1 MSTLKSSAEDLTL
14 NADGSGNDVIIQSD
28 GSTKAIVTAEGNVG
42 IGVTPESG
50 WHSSLSTL
58 QFGGLGS
65 LHAPS
70 STGAGNDINLVQNGY
85 TDGSWKH
92 QINDESSL
100 YRQANGTHEFK
111 VAASG
116 AADAA
121 ITFTTPLSIA
131 NGGDVTVGTGNL
143 VIGTAGKGIDF
154 SAQTATTAGT
164 TTSEVLDHYEEGTW
178 TPILSDGT
186 NDAVSYTDNVGRY
199 VKIGSMVTIY
209 FAVQASNMGSISGTT
224 YIMDLP
230 FTVTQCSNPYPQG
243 VLDVYATASN
253 LTGYQ
258 CLQISGAG
266 DRLTMIYN
274 AGLTSGHI
282 AITDAYLDTGTTMR
296 GQIQYF
302 TH

>member
-14 NADGSGNDVIIQSD
+14 NADGSGNDVIIQSN

-178 TPILSDGT
+178 TPTVGGNATYLTQDGQ
-186 NDAVSYTDNVGRY
+186 YT
-199 VKIGSMVTIY
+199 KIGK
-209 FAVQASNMGSISGTT
+209 AVHIRGYIRINAIGTGSTQVISG
-224 YIMDLP
+224 LP
-230 FTVTQCSNPYPQG
+230 FACEAEFTIPLNK
-243 VLDVYATASN
+243 
-253 LTGYQ
+253 LTSCNIDFYSAQ
-258 CLQISGAG
+258 LRTSVSSLYISGQSEL
-266 DRLTMIYN
+266 DDDITVN
-274 AGLTSGHI
+274 GLWMKNSTTAQFSG
-282 AITDAYLDTGTTMR
+282 T
-296 GQIQYF
+296 YF
-302 TH
+302 V

>member
-154 SAQTATTAGT
+154 SATSDAGGM
-164 TTSEVLDHYEEGTW
+164 TSELLDDYEEGTW
-178 TPILSDGT
+178 TATFTGATISPANSVGYYTKIGREVFFQYYSGAATISSATGGARIYGLPFDSSSATYAFSLFLYQHGTAVDGGSTGGYVQDGAAYLRFTDTNGTAAASYVDGT
-186 NDAVSYTDNVGRY
+186 KYMMVSGRY
-199 VKIGSMVTIY
+199 
-209 FAVQASNMGSISGTT
+209 
-224 YIMDLP
+224 
-230 FTVTQCSNPYPQG
+230 
-243 VLDVYATASN
+243 
-253 LTGYQ
+253 
-258 CLQISGAG
+258 
-266 DRLTMIYN
+266 
-274 AGLTSGHI
+274 I
-282 AITDAYLDTGTTMR
+282 AA
-296 GQIQYF
+296 
-302 TH
+302 